1 MNIGSCH
8 LLGTQASLLSR
19 RMEKTGLSPFG
30 LKPAASPSAPAGP
43 QGIQILLTPP
53 PHPPGSH
60 IPVQAAGSAGC
71 TVAGMIYMHAGLEQR
86 EAFLTCNCHGDGV
99 LENQR
104 TISPEKNGCSSLFC
118 QEQG

>member
-71 TVAGMIYMHAGLEQR
+71 RALWLFVV
-86 EAFLTCNCHGDGV
+86 CSV
-99 LENQR
+99 
-104 TISPEKNGCSSLFC
+104 KNHKPSSLR
-118 QEQG
+118 GS